1 MLDASRI
8 VRGVGLMRLVA
19 ATVESTMAI
28 TSFEIVSV
36 PVSDAQRAKAFYQDV
51 LGFKLVRESPMGPGQ
66 TWIQLVPPGCE
77 TTIALVTWFD
87 AMPPGSL
94 QGVMLNVSDINAD
107 HATLAARGLELSEI
121 HAQPWGRYATFKDP
135 DGNGWILREAPST
148 YSI

>member
-1 MLDASRI
+1 MP
-8 VRGVGLMRLVA
+8 
-19 ATVESTMAI
+19 I
-28 TSFEIVSV
+28 TSFEIISV
-36 PVSDAQRAKAFYQDV
+36 PVSDPQRSKQFYQEL
-51 LGFKLVRESPMGPGQ
+51 LGFTLVRESPMGPGQ
-66 TWIQLVPPGCE
+66 TWIQLVPPGCA

-107 HATLAARGLELSEI
+107 HDLLSRRGLALSAI
-121 HAQPWGRYATFKDP
+121 HEEPWGRYSTFKDP